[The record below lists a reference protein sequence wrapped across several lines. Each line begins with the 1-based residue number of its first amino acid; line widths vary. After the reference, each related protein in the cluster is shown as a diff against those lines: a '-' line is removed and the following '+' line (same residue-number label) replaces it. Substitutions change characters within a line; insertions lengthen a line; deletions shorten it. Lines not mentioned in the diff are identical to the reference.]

1 MTTRNG
7 QQVKNVTR
15 VGSKL
20 IGFIKGQPY
29 SWQLNGRRSENHR
42 SKLDLVLEKTRYIVI
57 RNRAGKL
64 SARLYDEK
72 PNGRSIVKVIEVTL

>member
-7 QQVKNVTR
+7 QQVRNVTR

-20 IGFIKGQPY
+20 IGFIQGQPY
-29 SWQLNGRRSENHR
+29 SWDLKGRRSENYR
-42 SKLDLVLEKTRYIVI
+42 SKLDLVLEKTRYIAI

-72 PNGRSIVKVIEVTL
+72 PNGRSIVKVIEITL

>member
-7 QQVKNVTR
+7 QPVKNVTR
-15 VGSKL
+15 VGSRL

-29 SWQLNGRRSENHR
+29 SWDLKGRRTENYR
-42 SKLDLVLEKTRYIVI
+42 SKLDLVLERPRYIAI

-72 PNGRSIVKVIEVTL
+72 PNGRSIIKVIEVTL